1 MKFVIPKYLDER
13 KYYDTV
19 QLSGM
24 VQNRTHSWSQSRKK
38 VIDLLVKSYPKPT
51 QKKMLSLLKY
61 FVPYPQLDVVR
72 MLTRGEEGRFFS
84 QKIRELY
91 ETINTMPKIYETQ
104 NQGDE
109 AIVHLH
115 YFGRGY
121 DLFIT
126 ERDTSL
132 EQKQAFGYTY
142 VQSER
147 SGFLAYV
154 DVNNFIQFADANLD
168 LHWKTI
174 SLKECKNNLFT
185 NIPNNESNSVTP
197 NVYNSKQKLSFES
210 FKKMYIVRQHG
221 GSLNRVFFVYKRG
234 NNYLNEI
241 FNLFKKTSIKNDFYM
256 SYLRILSEESDFSYF
271 RQSSHSRV
279 RNSKEALES
288 AYRDYSNK

>member
-51 QKKMLSLLKY
+51 QRKMLSLLKY
-61 FVPYPQLDVVR
+61 FVPYPQLDVIR

-104 NQGDE
+104 NQGDD

-115 YFGRGY
+115 YFGRGH
-121 DLFIT
+121 DIFIT

-142 VQSER
+142 IR
-147 SGFLAYV
+147 LHASGDPGYV
-154 DVNNFIQFADANLD
+154 AINEFIELFGIELD
-168 LHWKTI
+168 LHWTKVT
-174 SLKECKNNLFT
+174 LKQAKENLR
-185 NIPNNESNSVTP
+185 
-197 NVYNSKQKLSFES
+197 KW
-210 FKKMYIVRQHG
+210 
-221 GSLNRVFFVYKRG
+221 
-234 NNYLNEI
+234 
-241 FNLFKKTSIKNDFYM
+241 
-256 SYLRILSEESDFSYF
+256 
-271 RQSSHSRV
+271 
-279 RNSKEALES
+279 
-288 AYRDYSNK
+288 